1 MDTGMKK
8 IYSLKPEI
16 RATVAQMAEH
26 LTRNEDVSG
35 SIPDGGSSAI
45 NKLRPVWHPSN
56 SRCHQIASISF
67 KSSLIRYSA

>member
-8 IYSLKPEI
+8 IYSLKAEI

-35 SIPDGGSSAI
+35 SIPDGGSTEI
-45 NKLRPVWHPSN
+45 KKLRPVWYPSN
-56 SRCHQIASISF
+56 
-67 KSSLIRYSA
+67 